1 MLDHDRFWEQGERF
15 FVFVRCA
22 QEYQN
27 QMKICGSRRC
37 RATDPYLY
45 GAIDQVVVR
54 GMWLVRL
61 RLHPT
66 PKKRDPKTVGGFLKK
81 SPFGLF
87 LFVSRSFAFRKT
99 FCELATD
106 NSGVW
111 VSIVFDDV
119 LFGRVGHTD
128 RTV

>member
-66 PKKRDPKTVGGFLKK
+66 PKKRDPKTVGGTVF
-81 SPFGLF
+81 PFDLF
-87 LFVSRSFAFRKT
+87 LFVSRSYFASRKT

-106 NSGVW
+106 NSGVGLC
-111 VSIVFDDV
+111 I
-119 LFGRVGHTD
+119 LC
-128 RTV
+128 

>member
-66 PKKRDPKTVGGFLKK
+66 PKKRDPKTVGGFLKVR
-81 SPFGLF
+81 SACFSLF
-87 LFVSRSFAFRKT
+87 QGRLLLGKHFVS
-99 FCELATD
+99 
-106 NSGVW
+106 
-111 VSIVFDDV
+111 
-119 LFGRVGHTD
+119 
-128 RTV
+128 